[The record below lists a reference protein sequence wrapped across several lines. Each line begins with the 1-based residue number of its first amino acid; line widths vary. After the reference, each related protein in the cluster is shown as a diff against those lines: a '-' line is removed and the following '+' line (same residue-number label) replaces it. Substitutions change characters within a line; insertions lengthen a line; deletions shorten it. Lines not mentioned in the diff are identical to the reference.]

1 MTSDQEPLLQF
12 FATAHLRDDLKLI
25 VEPFAKLAN
34 DMVDLL
40 PRNPERTV
48 MVRKLVEAKD
58 NAVRA
63 KLWQ

>member
-1 MTSDQEPLLQF
+1 
-12 FATAHLRDDLKLI
+12 
-25 VEPFAKLAN
+25 
-34 DMVDLL
+34 MVDLL